1 MPTLAEPRPG
11 EPRPGA
17 PRPDGRPDA
26 PHPGTPP
33 QVPPP
38 RAMTIAGSDSG
49 GGAGIQ
55 ADLKTFNA
63 LRVFGTSA
71 ITALT
76 AQNTEGV
83 RDVHLVPPGMVAA
96 QIDAVLDD
104 IGTDAAK
111 TGMLGTTVIVET
123 VAERIGYWRDRLGP
137 FPLVVDP
144 VMIAKS
150 GAPLLDEPAREA
162 VRRLL
167 LPLAT
172 VITPNRHE
180 AEELAGVPIRT
191 LDDARRAAQVLHGLG
206 PAWVVVKGGHVA
218 EDSADAVDVVY
229 DGRDWHLLRAP
240 RIATRSTHGTGCTFS
255 AAITAYLA
263 RGYGVLDAL
272 RAAKIY
278 ITGAIR
284 HAPAIGRGHGPTC
297 SFYPWEAAP
306 DDPLGDPLGA
316 AAGEGGAPNGAPVDQ
331 AASGAA
337 GPEGRQLDG
346 GEEG

>member
-1 MPTLAEPRPG
+1 MPASSPDRPAAG
-11 EPRPGA
+11 GVPAAPG
-17 PRPDGRPDA
+17 PDPGRPEA
-26 PHPGTPP
+26 GSSGRTGPTPT
-33 QVPPP
+33 P
-38 RAMTIAGSDSG
+38 RALTIAGSDSG

-55 ADLKTFNA
+55 ADIKTFNA

-83 RDVHLVPPGMVAA
+83 RDVHLVPPEMVAA

-111 TGMLGTTVIVET
+111 TGMLGTTAIVEA
-123 VAERIGYWRDRLGP
+123 VAERVRFWRDRLGP

-180 AEELAGVPIRT
+180 AEELAGMAIRT
-191 LDDARRAAQVLHGLG
+191 LDDARRAAQVLHALG
-206 PAWVVVKGGHVA
+206 PAWVVVKGGHVEETSA
-218 EDSADAVDVVY
+218 EAIDVVY
-229 DGRDWHLLRAP
+229 DGRRWYTLRAL
-240 RIATRSTHGTGCTFS
+240 RIDTRSTHGTGCTFS

-263 RGYGVLDAL
+263 RGYPVLEAL
-272 RAAKIY
+272 HAAKEY

-297 SFYPWEAAP
+297 SFYPWEPEPP
-306 DDPLGDPLGA
+306 DEPA
-316 AAGEGGAPNGAPVDQ
+316 AAGQSPPPRRG
-331 AASGAA
+331 
-337 GPEGRQLDG
+337 G
-346 GEEG
+346 GEKGGGSAW

>member
-1 MPTLAEPRPG
+1 MVASTLPG
-11 EPRPGA
+11 SS
-17 PRPDGRPDA
+17 GRTGPA
-26 PHPGTPP
+26 A
-33 QVPPP
+33 PPP

-83 RDVHLVPPGMVAA
+83 RDVHLVPPEMVAA

-111 TGMLGTTVIVET
+111 TGMLGTTAIVEA
-123 VAERIGYWRDRLGP
+123 VAERIRYWRDRLGP

-150 GAPLLDEPAREA
+150 GAPLLDEPARDA

-172 VITPNRHE
+172 VLTPNRHE
-180 AEELAGVPIRT
+180 AEELSGIPVRS
-191 LDDARRAAQVLHGLG
+191 LDDARRAARALHALG
-206 PAWVVVKGGHVA
+206 ARWAVVKGGHVA
-218 EDSADAVDVVY
+218 EDAAEAVDVVY
-229 DGRDWHLLRAP
+229 DGREWHLLRAP
-240 RIATRSTHGTGCTFS
+240 RIVTRSTHGTGCTFS

-263 RGYGVLDAL
+263 RGYPVL
-272 RAAKIY
+272 RALQEAKAY
-278 ITGAIR
+278 ITEAIR
-284 HAPAIGRGHGPTC
+284 RAPAIGRGHGPTC
-297 SFYPWEAAP
+297 SFYPWEP
-306 DDPLGDPLGA
+306 
-316 AAGEGGAPNGAPVDQ
+316 
-331 AASGAA
+331 AA
-337 GPEGRQLDG
+337 GPASAAAAASPADPDG
-346 GEEG
+346 GTGGRGEQPPTSNQEGAPPGGAGRVARDA

>member
-1 MPTLAEPRPG
+1 MPPGETPRPA
-11 EPRPGA
+11 PGGGA
-17 PRPDGRPDA
+17 
-26 PHPGTPP
+26 T
-33 QVPPP
+33 PP
-38 RAMTIAGSDSG
+38 RALTIAGSDSG

-71 ITALT
+71 LTALT

-83 RDVHLVPPGMVAA
+83 HGVHLVPPEMVAA

-111 TGMLGTTVIVET
+111 TGMLATTAIVEA
-123 VAERIGYWRDRLGP
+123 VAERVAYWRRRLGP

-150 GAPLLDEPAREA
+150 GAPLLDEPARA
-162 VRRLL
+162 AIRTRL

-180 AEELAGVPIRT
+180 AEELSGLPIRS
-191 LDDARRAAQVLHGLG
+191 LADARRAAQALHALG
-206 PAWVVVKGGHVA
+206 PAWVVVKGGHV
-218 EDSADAVDVVY
+218 EEGSPEAVDVVF
-229 DGRDWHLLRAP
+229 DGREWHELRAP

-263 RGYGVLDAL
+263 RGYPVPVAL
-272 RAAKIY
+272 QKAKAY

-284 HAPAIGRGHGPTC
+284 HAPAIGRGHGPTS
-297 SFYPWEAAP
+297 SFYPWDAP
-306 DDPLGDPLGA
+306 GEP
-316 AAGEGGAPNGAPVDQ
+316 GEGGGDERP
-331 AASGAA
+331 
-337 GPEGRQLDG
+337 
-346 GEEG
+346 

>member
-1 MPTLAEPRPG
+1 
-11 EPRPGA
+11 
-17 PRPDGRPDA
+17 
-26 PHPGTPP
+26 
-33 QVPPP
+33 
-38 RAMTIAGSDSG
+38 MTIAGSDSG

-83 RDVHLVPPGMVAA
+83 RDVHLVPPEMVAA

-111 TGMLGTTVIVET
+111 TGMLGTTAIVEA
-123 VAERIGYWRDRLGP
+123 VAERVRFWRQRLGP

-150 GAPLLDEPAREA
+150 GAPLLDEPARAAIREH
-162 VRRLL
+162 L

-172 VITPNRHE
+172 VVTPNRHE
-180 AEELAGVPIRT
+180 AEELTGLEIRS
-191 LDDARRAAQVLHGLG
+191 LADARRAAAALHALG
-206 PAWVVVKGGHVA
+206 PAWVVVKGGHVEEGSA
-218 EDSADAVDVVY
+218 EAVDVVF
-229 DGRDWHLLRAP
+229 DGHEWHELRAP

-263 RGYGVLDAL
+263 RGYPVLAAL
-272 RAAKIY
+272 QAAKAY
-278 ITGAIR
+278 ITDAIR
-284 HAPAIGRGHGPTC
+284 HAPAIGRGHGPTS
-297 SFYPWEAAP
+297 SFYPWEP
-306 DDPLGDPLGA
+306 
-316 AAGEGGAPNGAPVDQ
+316 GGAE
-331 AASGAA
+331 SE
-337 GPEGRQLDG
+337 PEGEPPGGGRSVPDRGGTARAVG
-346 GEEG
+346 GERP